1 MPGMQVMEITHLV
14 PPSCLELDGA
24 CKIIWS
30 PTSCCSWAIGTRVA
44 GGLLTSYTQ
53 PVFGCQHQKHGFPK
67 PGQCCFYEYIE
78 VSPEERQ
85 EIRRLSKNS

>member
-30 PTSCCSWAIGTRVA
+30 PTSCCSWAVGTGVA

-53 PVFGCQHQKHGFPK
+53 PVFGCRHQKHGFPK

-85 EIRRLSKNS
+85 EIIRLSKNS